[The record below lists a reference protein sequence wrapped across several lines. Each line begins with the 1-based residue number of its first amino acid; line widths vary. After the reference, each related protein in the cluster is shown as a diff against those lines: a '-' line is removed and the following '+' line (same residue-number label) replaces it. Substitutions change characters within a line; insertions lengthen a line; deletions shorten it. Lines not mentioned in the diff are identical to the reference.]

1 MLESS
6 ANRVSRKEDV
16 ERNMSGAVKKKKILA
31 QSAIVN
37 EDRRVSADYNTHV
50 NETEESLYQ
59 CLYYIA
65 TH

>member
-1 MLESS
+1 MLEES

-16 ERNMSGAVKKKKILA
+16 ERNMSGAVKKVGTKC
-31 QSAIVN
+31 
-37 EDRRVSADYNTHV
+37 NTNV
-50 NETEESLYQ
+50 NETEESLCQ